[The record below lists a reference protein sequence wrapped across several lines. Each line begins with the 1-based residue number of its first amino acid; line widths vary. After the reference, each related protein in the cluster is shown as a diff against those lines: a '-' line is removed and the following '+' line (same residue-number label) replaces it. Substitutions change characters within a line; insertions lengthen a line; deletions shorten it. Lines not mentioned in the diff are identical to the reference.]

1 MILSFRKIIFI
12 YFFLKLKRNKNLS
25 YENLN
30 FRRIDFTNY
39 NQIKSFI
46 FKKNF
51 YKIKNKNI
59 HSFDFLNFSKKL
71 GGKIGINLSKEAIFG
86 WNRLNKNKLE
96 YPWSEDL
103 SSKRLINL
111 IYNYEYIKS
120 SSKLS
125 DKKRLDLIIFCH
137 LNRIVFD
144 FNFKKIHAIT
154 SYDLLGFILSG
165 LILNRVNEKQI
176 NYIKFIVQRQID
188 KLGIHKSYNI
198 LEHSKCLN
206 NLIEIKNILLFFK
219 VNDSNTLDD
228 VILKMTSALYQY
240 FHHDGTIPLFNGSN
254 NIYTNLIHDSIN
266 KEIYLKNRNFSHVT
280 NGLAFYSDKNKKIYF
295 DVVQPNKE
303 IISSN
308 LSAGTLSFELS
319 GFREKIITN
328 CGASE
333 SFGKNPEYL
342 RYSAAHSTV
351 ILQNTNISEIKEGN
365 PHIKF
370 PQSVVFR
377 KETNNETEIY
387 EGSHNGYL
395 KKFNKIIKRKII
407 IYKNQNKLD
416 GEDTFIS
423 YKNIKNNV
431 IFHIRFHLAEGMSY
445 NFTNNKKNI
454 ILKTK
459 LNNIWLFKSESELIV
474 EDSIIVDN
482 NSTKPTKQIVIK
494 GIVSE
499 KKITKKW
506 SIEKI

>member
-39 NQIKSFI
+39 HQIKSFI

-144 FNFKKIHAIT
+144 FNFKKIYEIT

-206 NLIEIKNILLFFK
+206 NLIQMDLLL
-219 VNDSNTLDD
+219 TL
-228 VILKMTSALYQY
+228 
-240 FHHDGTIPLFNGSN
+240 
-254 NIYTNLIHDSIN
+254 
-266 KEIYLKNRNFSHVT
+266 
-280 NGLAFYSDKNKKIYF
+280 KII
-295 DVVQPNKE
+295 E
-303 IISSN
+303 
-308 LSAGTLSFELS
+308 ELS
-319 GFREKIITN
+319 Q
-328 CGASE
+328 
-333 SFGKNPEYL
+333 L
-342 RYSAAHSTV
+342 R
-351 ILQNTNISEIKEGN
+351 
-365 PHIKF
+365 KF
-370 PQSVVFR
+370 
-377 KETNNETEIY
+377 
-387 EGSHNGYL
+387 
-395 KKFNKIIKRKII
+395 
-407 IYKNQNKLD
+407 
-416 GEDTFIS
+416 
-423 YKNIKNNV
+423 
-431 IFHIRFHLAEGMSY
+431 
-445 NFTNNKKNI
+445 
-454 ILKTK
+454 
-459 LNNIWLFKSESELIV
+459 
-474 EDSIIVDN
+474 
-482 NSTKPTKQIVIK
+482 
-494 GIVSE
+494 
-499 KKITKKW
+499 
-506 SIEKI
+506 